1 MFTRSF
7 KRIFVDAAGAPR
19 TFVMTLKK
27 ININK
32 QFPFGNM
39 FENILAEN
47 HQHLLHLLPAQ
58 HVVDIS
64 ATVRRTHS
72 NMMMDLRVITYDAY
86 EDNMLEIS
94 GIWIVAMEH

>member
-27 ININK
+27 INIYK

-39 FENILAEN
+39 FKNILAEN
-47 HQHLLHLLPAQ
+47 HQHLLHLLPAR
-58 HVVDIS
+58 HEVDIR
-64 ATVRRTHS
+64 APVRRTHS
-72 NMMMDLRVITYDAY
+72 NLMMDLRVITYDTY

-94 GIWIVAMEH
+94 GIWIVAMEQ

>member
-47 HQHLLHLLPAQ
+47 HQYLLHLLPAR
-58 HVVDIS
+58 HEVDIS
-64 ATVRRTHS
+64 ATVRRTHC
-72 NMMMDLRVITYDAY
+72 NLMMDLRVITYDAY